1 MYRLIAFDLDKT
13 LADLGKGIT
22 QANIDKLK
30 YLESRGATIA
40 ICSGK
45 PTYYLCGFMRQVGL
59 KKPVLI
65 GENGACIQ
73 FGVDLPPQEEVI
85 VDYPAQ
91 AKSVLAKIRMDLCAM
106 FSEDI
111 WLQPNAVCVTPFPKS
126 RKAFERIQRYV
137 DDNKSQF
144 ASVCV
149 YRHVDSFDFIPMGI
163 NKKTALERLTA
174 FMGITA
180 MQTAAVGDG
189 VNDYPMFEFADLAV
203 GIRVADPNAVTVNLD
218 TIDAALDYLIRTTE
232 ETIC

>member
-13 LADLGKGIT
+13 LADLGAGIT

-30 YLESRGATIA
+30 YLESCGATIA

-85 VDYPAQ
+85 VDYSAQ
-91 AKSVLAKIRMDLCAM
+91 AESALVKIRMDLCAM
-106 FSEDI
+106 FSKDI
-111 WLQPNAVCVTPFPKS
+111 WLQPNTVCITPFPKS
-126 RKAFERIQRYV
+126 SKTFDRIQRYV
-137 DDNKSQF
+137 DDNKAKF

-149 YRHVDSFDFIPMGI
+149 YRHVDSFDFIPEGI
-163 NKKTALERLTA
+163 NKKTALEQLTA

-189 VNDYPMFEFADLAV
+189 VNDYPMFEFANLAV
-203 GIRVADPNAVTVNLD
+203 GVRVSDPNVVTVNFD
-218 TIDAALDYLIRTTE
+218 TIDEALDYLICAME
-232 ETIC
+232 EAIC

>member
-45 PTYYLCGFMRQVGL
+45 PTYYLCGFMRQIGL

-91 AKSVLAKIRMDLCAM
+91 TKSALAKIRLDLCAM
-106 FSEDI
+106 FSDDI

-137 DDNKSQF
+137 DDSKAQF

-149 YRHVDSFDFIPMGI
+149 FVMWTHLTLSRWESIKRLHWSGLPHLWGSRQCRPPRWA
-163 NKKTALERLTA
+163 TA
-174 FMGITA
+174 
-180 MQTAAVGDG
+180 
-189 VNDYPMFEFADLAV
+189 
-203 GIRVADPNAVTVNLD
+203 
-218 TIDAALDYLIRTTE
+218 
-232 ETIC
+232 